1 MLAATRSSCCC
12 FPPNPLSASCPTM
25 RTASLEQPLHLC
37 TLSLLLLVT
46 TQTNRE
52 PLYFSRIC
60 IVDPNHVRVV
70 DLVTDTSNTICL
82 GMSSGASS
90 SSGTAKPSNLGQPK
104 WFVNLPDPVKQKI
117 ISSIPADE
125 VTDNASAVGAFHID
139 LDCDNKHVA
148 CLQDHLNN
156 ARDIPKEMHSTLDAI
171 LNTIRNMEEEARLKE
186 FEFAKA
192 ITRNE
197 IRSCA
202 ALDAAAQTATD
213 VAELRAGLADASR
226 QYSKRCLTFSGK
238 HLPDRCDAGASDG
251 TTFLVEKV
259 IKSKLNITLS
269 DSEKAEI
276 GVSHYRWPTGTDLV
290 AKFNRHDADSVFDR
304 LLKASRQ
311 LSKKDPTTG
320 KSTRDVEIWVRI
332 AENKRDASSMFLLRQ
347 MSKSGQAVAVDVARS
362 GKPTA
367 LVCYGTSTE
376 LRRLHF
382 DSVDDVRAVMNQKS
396 QDLEAK
402 ADYKNM
408 ARRAEMEWN
417 NIQSTS
423 AYKAAFYDNAGA
435 KNASRLRDF
444 ASTGEPKQLSEASRI
459 DLAFDHRERLKTVM
473 WRNAPNTSF
482 GIVDT
487 AREDKDKRNK
497 KRTRDNGNGNMQNL
511 GAPPE
516 KSTRPSGSPTAAE
529 RLKSLASG
537 RG

>member
-1 MLAATRSSCCC
+1 
-12 FPPNPLSASCPTM
+12 
-25 RTASLEQPLHLC
+25 
-37 TLSLLLLVT
+37 
-46 TQTNRE
+46 
-52 PLYFSRIC
+52 
-60 IVDPNHVRVV
+60 
-70 DLVTDTSNTICL
+70 
-82 GMSSGASS
+82 
-90 SSGTAKPSNLGQPK
+90 
-104 WFVNLPDPVKQKI
+104 
-117 ISSIPADE
+117 
-125 VTDNASAVGAFHID
+125 
-139 LDCDNKHVA
+139 
-148 CLQDHLNN
+148 
-156 ARDIPKEMHSTLDAI
+156 
-171 LNTIRNMEEEARLKE
+171 
-186 FEFAKA
+186 
-192 ITRNE
+192 
-197 IRSCA
+197 
-202 ALDAAAQTATD
+202 
-213 VAELRAGLADASR
+213 
-226 QYSKRCLTFSGK
+226 
-238 HLPDRCDAGASDG
+238 
-251 TTFLVEKV
+251 
-259 IKSKLNITLS
+259 
-269 DSEKAEI
+269 
-276 GVSHYRWPTGTDLV
+276 
-290 AKFNRHDADSVFDR
+290 
-304 LLKASRQ
+304 
-311 LSKKDPTTG
+311 
-320 KSTRDVEIWVRI
+320 
-332 AENKRDASSMFLLRQ
+332 

-497 KRTRDNGNGNMQNL
+497 KRTRDNGNMQNL

-516 KSTRPSGSPTAAE
+516 KSTRPNSSPTAAE